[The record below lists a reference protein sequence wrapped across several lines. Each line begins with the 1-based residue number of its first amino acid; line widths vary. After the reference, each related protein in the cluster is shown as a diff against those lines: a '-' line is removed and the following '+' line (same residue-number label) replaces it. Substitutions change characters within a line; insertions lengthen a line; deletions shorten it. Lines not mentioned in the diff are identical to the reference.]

1 MSNINFALVLSEMIL
16 AGRMSR
22 EHIAI
27 FDWLMSNRVIN
38 GDRERAGAVIRSL
51 ENDFQVELIYF

>member
-22 EHIAI
+22 EHIAL
-27 FDWLMSNRVIN
+27 FDWLMGALK
-38 GDRERAGAVIRSL
+38 GDRERACAIIRTL
-51 ENDFQVELIYF
+51 ETEFSVDVIYF

>member
-22 EHIAI
+22 QHVAL
-27 FDWLMSNRVIN
+27 FDWLMGALE
-38 GDRERAGAVIRSL
+38 GDRKRAGAIIRTL
-51 ENDFQVELIYF
+51 ENEFQVEVIYF

>member
-22 EHIAI
+22 QHIAI
-27 FDWLMSNRVIN
+27 FDWLLGALK
-38 GDRERAGAVIRSL
+38 GDRERAGAIIRVL
-51 ENDFQVELIYF
+51 ENDFEIEVIYF

>member
-22 EHIAI
+22 ERIAI
-27 FDWLMSNRVIN
+27 FDWLMGALN
-38 GDRERAGAVIRSL
+38 GDRDRVGAIIRTL
-51 ENDFQVELIYF
+51 ENEFQVELIYF

>member
-27 FDWLMSNRVIN
+27 FDWLMGAFN
-38 GDRERAGAVIRSL
+38 GDRQRAGAVIRSL

>member
-27 FDWLMSNRVIN
+27 FDWLMGSSVIN
-38 GDRERAGAVIRSL
+38 GDRDRAGAIIRVL
-51 ENDFQVELIYF
+51 ENDFEIEVIYF